1 MCDGFGV
8 GVGKTV
14 ANMSHAWDPPD
25 PDRGGDAFQAGRSN
39 RSVGI
44 VLLVLTALIAGGV
57 VSYVLSQ
64 WQDSRTGADAPPPVP
79 PPTAAS
85 TIATTTTIPPT
96 TTTVAPTT
104 TTIPATTTTA
114 VVVVGDHMVFA
125 DGYPLGHITPS
136 GFAAYQGD
144 AASQLRQG
152 PVEMS
157 SIVNFVGSQFSA
169 QVRPLEPGEMSATC
183 PVTVQP
189 RAADNADPLGL
200 WVESPTWQLQPPTAT
215 PVPLTDPNVQA
226 VVQLITASNGVQP
239 APPPQRGSAVMVDLI
254 GDGIPDLIVSATFS
268 DDSTD
273 VYYRL
278 VAVAPDG
285 NPDAATPVLLEFG
298 PSFRPDG
305 SRDPLSRGEVRVD
318 GVVEMTGKQPYE
330 LFIRRTTANTKGVT
344 IRDLAGNE
352 VAAYSCPR

>member
-1 MCDGFGV
+1 
-8 GVGKTV
+8 
-14 ANMSHAWDPPD
+14 MSHSWDPPD
-25 PDRGGDAFQAGRSN
+25 PERGGDAFQAGRSN

-44 VLLVLTALIAGGV
+44 VLLVLTALIAGGL

-64 WQDSRTGADAPPPVP
+64 WQDARTGAEAPPPVP
-79 PPTAAS
+79 PTAA
-85 TIATTTTIPPT
+85 TIPTTTTTIPPST
-96 TTTVAPTT
+96 TTEASTT

-157 SIVNFVGSQFSA
+157 SIVNFVGSQFTA
-169 QVRPLEPGEMSATC
+169 QVRPLEPGEISASC

-200 WVESPTWQLQPPTAT
+200 WVESPTWQLQPPKAT

-254 GDGIPDLIVSATFS
+254 GDGVPDLIVSATFS
-268 DDSTD
+268 DDNTD

-298 PSFRPDG
+298 TSFRPDG

-318 GVVEMTGKQPYE
+318 GVVEVTGKQPYE

-352 VAAYSCPR
+352 IAASSCPR